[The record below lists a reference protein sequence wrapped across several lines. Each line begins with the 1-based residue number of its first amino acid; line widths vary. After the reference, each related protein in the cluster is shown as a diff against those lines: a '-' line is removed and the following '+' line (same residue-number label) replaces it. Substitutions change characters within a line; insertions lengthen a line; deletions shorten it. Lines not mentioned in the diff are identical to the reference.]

1 MDLFDSLV
9 ARNAA
14 FAADGF
20 SSTLRM
26 LPSARMMII
35 GCVDPRVDPMDIL
48 KLEPGEAAV
57 IRNVGGRVNPA
68 LLETLA
74 MLRAV
79 SLSAGQE
86 VGAGW
91 NLVVLQHTDCGII
104 GCHRHAPGLLA
115 KYMGVPRDGL
125 DSLAIDDPDRAV
137 AIDVTSLKD
146 NPLLPA
152 ELTVSGLVYDVQNG
166 RIEIV
171 VPPALLRLTGSG
183 MPPR

>member
-1 MDLFDSLV
+1 MDPFDSLV

-35 GCVDPRVDPMDIL
+35 GCVDPRVDPIDIL

-68 LLETLA
+68 LLETFA

-79 SLSAGQE
+79 SLLAGQE

-125 DSLAIDDPDRAV
+125 DSLAIESSFTTLSLFVEAFDIRSTKAFADSIASTISLLQLV
-137 AIDVTSLKD
+137 ANSS
-146 NPLLPA
+146 PC
-152 ELTVSGLVYDVQNG
+152 
-166 RIEIV
+166 
-171 VPPALLRLTGSG
+171 
-183 MPPR
+183 